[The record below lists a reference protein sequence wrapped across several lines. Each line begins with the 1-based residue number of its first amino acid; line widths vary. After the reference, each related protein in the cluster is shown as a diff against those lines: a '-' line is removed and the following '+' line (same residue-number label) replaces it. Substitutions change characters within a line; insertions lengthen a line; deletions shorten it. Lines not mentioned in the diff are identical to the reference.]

1 MKVTKEVAPL
11 LGAAA
16 ATLPFAYLGNRFVDC
31 ACSYSDMLEG
41 LTAAPT
47 EMWGYIA
54 AHPFRL
60 LLNDAGMLGM
70 LLGVCIPWVIAMVCL
85 VYGQKNTRVG
95 EEHGSARW
103 ATTEE
108 LAPFIEDKNP
118 QGSANALLLSKNTG
132 RAWSREGFSMNY
144 DGNMNV
150 LVIGGSGA
158 GKTRYYVKPN
168 VCQMNSDL
176 FITDPKGDL
185 LLDVGNM
192 LTNNGYEIRSFNTFF
207 PDRSLIYNP
216 LHYVRTDLEIQSFA
230 GLLISMTTP
239 PKSSSGDPFWEKSE
253 KMLYMALI
261 AFMRDYC
268 PAQDYNIGG
277 LLKLLSMAK
286 ASESNENYK
295 SPLDLIFDEIETGM
309 RRVKRNPKNPEVK
322 ERAAQNPTP
331 SDAPEEISVYTGA
344 DGERFDLVPSAFRR
358 HSDNKRPYD
367 NVHKNGKRG
376 FDPTEDYALENYRKF
391 QSAAGKTLKSIL
403 ITCNARLAPFTA
415 AEVKQLVVGE
425 DQMHLE
431 RFGDPDSKNA
441 IFAIFDDTD
450 QRTLGF
456 LHG

>member
-41 LTAAPT
+41 LTAAPA

-60 LLNDAGMLGM
+60 LMNDAGMLGM
-70 LLGVCIPWVIAMVCL
+70 LLGICIPWAIAMVCL

-331 SDAPEEISVYTGA
+331 RTHRRRSRSTPARTASASTSS
-344 DGERFDLVPSAFRR
+344 RRPSAAIRTTSDRMTTSTRTESAGSTPPRTTPWRTTASSSPQPARR
-358 HSDNKRPYD
+358 S
-367 NVHKNGKRG
+367 
-376 FDPTEDYALENYRKF
+376 
-391 QSAAGKTLKSIL
+391 S
-403 ITCNARLAPFTA
+403 
-415 AEVKQLVVGE
+415 
-425 DQMHLE
+425 
-431 RFGDPDSKNA
+431 RF
-441 IFAIFDDTD
+441 
-450 QRTLGF
+450 
-456 LHG
+456 

>member
-41 LTAAPT
+41 LTAAPA
-47 EMWGYIA
+47 EMWGFIA

-60 LLNDAGMLGM
+60 LTNDAGMLGM
-70 LLGVCIPWVIAMVCL
+70 LLGICIPWAIAMVCL

-118 QGSANALLLSKNTG
+118 QGSANALLLSKSTG

-391 QSAAGKTLKSIL
+391 QSAAGVVCFKRLFNQSIRKRLKTHNL
-403 ITCNARLAPFTA
+403 
-415 AEVKQLVVGE
+415 
-425 DQMHLE
+425 
-431 RFGDPDSKNA
+431 
-441 IFAIFDDTD
+441 
-450 QRTLGF
+450 
-456 LHG
+456 